1 MLNILPVTSWWLCYH
16 RQRRCP
22 NRDPHGVVIVKE
34 DIATSHEEAD
44 DIIAQQAIMCAKE
57 HSGATVVVADDTDV
71 FILLLSL
78 FERMPYLSNIYDL
91 TDSGKITCRH

>member
-1 MLNILPVTSWWLCYH
+1 MSIICSSIINNEECHAQHTARNKLVVTGM
-16 RQRRCP
+16 RRCP
-22 NRDPHGVVIVKE
+22 NRDPQGVVIVRE
-34 DIATSHEEAD
+34 NIATSHKEED

-78 FERMPYLSNIYDL
+78 FE
-91 TDSGKITCRH
+91 